1 MKPKK
6 QSNLRY
12 VYFEKILGSYYS
24 PPTCSLS
31 SYFYPPPLYTVDETE
46 ETVNSANTFASMMLG
61 SYYSPPTCSLS
72 SYFYPPPL
80 YTVDETGTLR
90 IRLLQKILGS
100 HYSPSTCTL

>member
-31 SYFYPPPLYTVDETE
+31 SYFYPPSLYRVDETE
-46 ETVNSANTFASMMLG
+46 ETVKSA
-61 SYYSPPTCSLS
+61 
-72 SYFYPPPL
+72 
-80 YTVDETGTLR
+80 
-90 IRLLQKILGS
+90 IRLLRKDVRQLLFS
-100 HYSPSTCTL
+100 ANS